1 MTHHETPNTADKM
14 ETHYRLQLSAL
25 IDGEL
30 TADEARFLLRRLQHD
45 TELSACWDRWQVAG
59 EVMRGQTVA
68 LAPAGF
74 SERIALAIAE
84 ASAGQVTHAAAA
96 GERKPRHLFRWGGG
110 ALAASFALVALFITR
125 EQVPEQG
132 VDPAAAPTPAVAT
145 HVPAPSPIA
154 QQHPVETAGSMEET
168 ASPSAPVL
176 VASLPQRQDNTPRRS
191 ATRTRQAAR
200 SSGAVDSSMP
210 AVAHASALP
219 SAAVAASVNAPSAAT
234 LDPFSPH
241 RLSSDVPARP
251 WPRAVLPEYSGN
263 AAFNAAHGSSRTA
276 QTFYPFE
283 PRLPAEPDIDAGQDR
298 PSSQD

>member
-59 EVMRGQTVA
+59 QALRGQTVA

-84 ASAGQVTHAAAA
+84 APAGQVMHAAAA

-200 SSGAVDSSMP
+200 SSGTVDSSMP

-263 AAFNAAHGSSRTA
+263 GAFNAAHGGSRTA
-276 QTFYPFE
+276 QAFYPFE
-283 PRLPAEPDIDAGQDR
+283 PRLPPEPDIDAGQDR